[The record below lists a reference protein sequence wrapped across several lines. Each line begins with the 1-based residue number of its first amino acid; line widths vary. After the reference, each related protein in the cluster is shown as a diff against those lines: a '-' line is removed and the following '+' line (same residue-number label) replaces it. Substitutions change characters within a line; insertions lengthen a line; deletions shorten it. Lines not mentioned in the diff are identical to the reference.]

1 MDIGEF
7 FKWILSSGGSIIAAS
22 WILDRFTFFQ
32 KFTADQ
38 KEWTFFGL
46 SAAISVGAYLGVTY
60 IPVQYITAATPYF
73 LMISGTFLTVI
84 VSKKFHQI
92 DKADSP
98 MIAKVT
104 ATANKEVAKDVAEK
118 LVEENQ
124 G

>member
-7 FKWILSSGGSIIAAS
+7 FKWILSSGGSIITAS
-22 WILDRFTFFQ
+22 WILERFTFFQ
-32 KFTADQ
+32 KLTSNQ

-46 SAAISVGAYLGVTY
+46 SASISVLAYMGVTY
-60 IPVQYITAATPYF
+60 IPPEYITAATPYF

-92 DKADSP
+92 DKTDSP
-98 MIAKVT
+98 TIAKVT
-104 ATANKEVAKDVAEK
+104 ADAKQQSAIEENKNA
-118 LVEENQ
+118 ENQ

>member
-1 MDIGEF
+1 LDIKAF
-7 FKWILSSGGSIIAAS
+7 LTWILSSGGSIISAS

-32 KFTADQ
+32 KFSPDQ

-46 SAAISVGAYLGVTY
+46 SAAISVGAYAGVTY
-60 IPVQYITAATPYF
+60 LPAQFFIDAAPWF

-104 ATANKEVAKDVAEK
+104 ATADKQVAEK
-118 LVEENQ
+118 KAEENQ